1 MIQKCPKCGMWCEAL
16 EESLTDRIVANYTDD
31 TKSTKGIAKGIINAT
46 IDIIAF
52 PTIPMAKTAKAIIQN
67 KYKFICSR
75 CGNKWSTD
83 DSTKDQTNVVVSD
96 ATHLLGCPV

>member
-1 MIQKCPKCGMWCEAL
+1 MWCEAL